1 MTETHIAASA
11 TTAESPRA
19 HKRFGHMT
27 AWDAAAIC
35 LLGAAGF
42 AFSYDALRQVA
53 VAIHAREQLSY
64 LFPVFV
70 DGFIAYGV
78 RALVLLR
85 HRDFGA
91 RLYAWI
97 LFSAATGASL
107 WANALHA
114 ITLNHGP
121 RSGPSALRLGD
132 SVVGV
137 LSTLA
142 PLALAGAVHL
152 FILMT
157 RTVESPVRDR
167 VPDAS
172 GPVPDGAPT
181 DLQKDAAERVGA
193 SSPDPTGMSAGAADR
208 PLVAE
213 DGPAADAPDR
223 AAEASD
229 APSQERSASAAASSS
244 AAGFHPMGTGDMH
257 GGPLSPIEGPAADGR
272 DASTDDSA
280 DITAPERQDMPAAGG
295 LGEQAP
301 DRSGPANR
309 EAVDEELEELLPIAR
324 EAVEKAGR
332 ISRTVV
338 ASAVR
343 DHQPISNERIGE
355 LLTILRTK
363 PDEKHSAQ
371 EAAVSALW

>member
-11 TTAESPRA
+11 TTVESPRA

-114 ITLNHGP
+114 ITLNHG
-121 RSGPSALRLGD
+121 RLSGPSALRLGD

-167 VPDAS
+167 VPDVS

-181 DLQKDAAERVGA
+181 GIPTDAAERVGV
-193 SSPDPTGMSAGAADR
+193 SLPDPIDMSAGAADR

-213 DGPAADAPDR
+213 DGPTAGAPDQ
-223 AAEASD
+223 AANASD
-229 APSQERSASAAASSS
+229 APSHERS
-244 AAGFHPMGTGDMH
+244 GEMDD
-257 GGPLSPIEGPAADGR
+257 GPFSPIEDPADDGP
-272 DASTDDSA
+272 DASTNDSA
-280 DITAPERQDMPAAGG
+280 DTTESERPDTPAAGA

-301 DRSGPANR
+301 DRSGPADR

-343 DHQPISNERIGE
+343 DRQPISNERLGE

-363 PDEKHSAQ
+363 PDEKHSGP

>member
-1 MTETHIAASA
+1 MTV
-11 TTAESPRA
+11 
-19 HKRFGHMT
+19 
-27 AWDAAAIC
+27 WDVAAIC

-85 HRDFGA
+85 NRDFGA
-91 RLYAWI
+91 RLYAWV

-121 RSGPSALRLGD
+121 LSGPSALRLGD

-157 RTVESPVRDR
+157 RTAESPVRDQA
-167 VPDAS
+167 PAAT
-172 GPVPDGAPT
+172 GPVPDSSPTGASADDARRIADSSPAPT
-181 DLQKDAAERVGA
+181 D
-193 SSPDPTGMSAGAADR
+193 MSAGAADR

-213 DGPAADAPDR
+213 DGPTAGAPEQT
-223 AAEASD
+223 AEASD
-229 APSQERSASAAASSS
+229 TPSQKRPATTGARPSAASN
-244 AAGFHPMGTGDMH
+244 HQPGTGEMH
-257 GGPLSPIEGPAADGR
+257 GGLSSPIAGPAEDGP
-272 DASTDDSA
+272 DTSTDDSS
-280 DITAPERQDMPAAGG
+280 DITGSEGRDTPAPGSLDG
-295 LGEQAP
+295 LFP
-301 DRSGPANR
+301 DRSGPAGR

-343 DHQPISNERIGE
+343 DHQAISNERLGE

-363 PDEKHSAQ
+363 PDEKHSAPKTP
-371 EAAVSALW
+371 VSALW